1 MSYIIF
7 DEPSG
12 RIISVSYSVPNNGA
26 NYITVD
32 DKVGNDFLS
41 GVVPTTEYKVLKK
54 KLSDLYQLV
63 HKDAKPSI
71 GWLDPIFQPF
81 KKHIPATFYY
91 KYIAPIKR
99 DMNMWYANNIVAPL
113 NKAHIEA
120 RDRLKANENHP
131 NIVIDSISKVA
142 KKTYYALKEIFSPY
156 GSFPGEYYIYKV
168 IGYAPTSKAL
178 FRVGGPEELVNLC
191 IAPWVHLHTWPNNK
205 VYPCCLTPMEYTIG
219 DLTNNTIEEVWNG
232 QPLRDMRAQFM
243 NDERPESCYRCWNI
257 EDSGG
262 SSYRHHL
269 NKTFTHDFDLVKST
283 REDGFVHSTNIKY
296 WDFRFSNICNFK
308 CRTCGP
314 QLSSG
319 WYEDTEKLYGT
330 LPNDLPDP
338 QHRVTKPTWQELQP
352 LFDIV
357 EEIYFA
363 GGEPLIMEEHYRIL
377 NKLVDMGKFNVSLS
391 YNTNFSRLKYKKLHV
406 LDIWPKFE
414 TVKIGASIDAMGQ
427 RAEFMR
433 AGTNWDKIVEN
444 RNQMKIKSPNTH
456 FFTNITLGVMNCF
469 HILDFYKWS
478 IENDFIPHPKDI
490 HINLV
495 QFPKHYS
502 LQALPIEYK
511 KQLTD
516 LYLDMASYCNSNRL
530 ENIGSQWKMAA
541 NYMNEDDIFEREKN
555 TFRHITKSMDKIRN
569 EKFVDVFPELES
581 LIQ

>member
-7 DEPSG
+7 DEPTG
-12 RIISVSYSVPNNGA
+12 RIISVSYSAPSKETH
-26 NYITVD
+26 YITVN
-32 DKVGNDFLS
+32 DKVGDDFLS
-41 GVVPTTEYKVLKK
+41 GMVPTTEYKVLKK
-54 KLSDLYQLV
+54 KLSNLYQLV
-63 HKDAKPSI
+63 YKDAKPSI
-71 GWLDPIFQPF
+71 GLFDPIFQPF

-91 KYIAPIKR
+91 KHIAPIKR
-99 DMNMWYANNIVAPL
+99 DMNMWYANNIAAPL
-113 NKAHIEA
+113 HKAQIEA
-120 RDRLKANENHP
+120 HDRKKAKENKP
-131 NIVIDSISKVA
+131 NIVIDYSIKGI
-142 KKTYYALKEIFSPY
+142 KKTYYFLKEVFSPY
-156 GSFPGEYYIYKV
+156 GTFPGEYYAYK
-168 IGYAPTSKAL
+168 ILGYAPTSKVL
-178 FRVGGPEELVNLC
+178 FRAGNPQELKNLC

-205 VYPCCLTPMEYTIG
+205 VYPCCLTPMEDTIG
-219 DLTNNTIEEVWNG
+219 DLTDNTLDEVWNDT
-232 QPLRDMRAQFM
+232 PIRDMRLQFM
-243 NDERPESCYRCWNI
+243 NDERPQSCHRCFSI
-257 EDSGG
+257 EDAGG

-269 NKTFTHDFDLVKST
+269 NKQYKNDFDLVRST
-283 REDGFVHSTNIKY
+283 KEDGYVHNLNIKY

-319 WYEDTEKLYGT
+319 WYEDTEQLYGS
-330 LPNDLPDP
+330 LPKDLPDP
-338 QHRVTKPTWQELQP
+338 QHVVTKPTWQELQP
-352 LFDIV
+352 LFHIV

-363 GGEPLIMEEHYRIL
+363 GGEPLIMEDHYRIL
-377 NKLVDMGKFNVSLS
+377 SKLVDMGKFNVSLS
-391 YNTNFSRLKYKKLHV
+391 YNTNFSRLKYKKLNV

-433 AGTNWDKIVEN
+433 SGTTWNKIVEN
-444 RNQMKIKSPNTH
+444 RNQMKIKSPNTD
-456 FFTNITLGVMNCF
+456 FFTNITLGSMNCF

-516 LYLDMASYCNSNRL
+516 LYHNMADYCNSNKIDHVG
-530 ENIGSQWKMAA
+530 NQWKMAA

-555 TFRHITKSMDKIRN
+555 TFRNITKSLDKIRN
-569 EKFVDVFPELES
+569 EKFIDVFPELE
-581 LIQ
+581 LMFK